1 MRKDK
6 EKHKKHLEKIGKR
19 WRESVDKV
27 REFEI
32 IEDKGLEEFAPIFLF
47 GVDYQ
52 EYENAKKLKQQM
64 LKRYKDKRL
73 TDVIEG
79 VELKNKRGTCYLI
92 ET

>member
-32 IEDKGLEEFAPIFLF
+32 IEDEGLEEFAPSFFI
-47 GVDYQ
+47 
-52 EYENAKKLKQQM
+52 
-64 LKRYKDKRL
+64 
-73 TDVIEG
+73 
-79 VELKNKRGTCYLI
+79 KNMKMQRN
-92 ET
+92 